1 MEPTDQSALL
11 GSDGNTN
18 YKSTQA
24 TSALFAQ
31 QNSLPTDC
39 PKPTCNNI
47 AIAIHNPS
55 TCATASKLYSNMEKS
70 FTHDYARALECSEV
84 STNVEEKYFDPG
96 HSKVDIYA
104 CFERNKI
111 HIVKNEDVRCV
122 HYSSNVVMI
131 CLWCCSFSVCL
142 YICYYL

>member
-11 GSDGNTN
+11 GPDGNTN

-24 TSALFAQ
+24 TSASIVQ
-31 QNSLPTDC
+31 QNGLAKDC

-47 AIAIHNPS
+47 APHNPS
-55 TCATASKLYSNMEKS
+55 TCATASRSYSNVEKS

-96 HSKVDIYA
+96 HSKADIYA
-104 CFERNKI
+104 CFERKKI
-111 HIVKNEDVRCV
+111 HIIKNKDVRCV
-122 HYSSNVVMI
+122 QYSSNVVMMSMV
-131 CLWCCSFSVCL
+131 LFLRVCFVHM
-142 YICYYL
+142 